1 MFFGAPVANVR
12 QKCPA
17 NPRLAPP
24 RICCKRRSKGFP
36 PPRRR
41 PNAGSAR
48 RRRRRFADDGGGYGA
63 GNLRRRPRGKGIGEP
78 DGQRTIAGDDSTGE
92 DLYYFECAPRFNT
105 VNNDYWYYCGVA
117 TDSDYPFSGQ
127 VQNGGSCLWISYYD
141 ILARFM
147 VLGAENAYERLSEIM
162 EWYQD
167 VTDAYT
173 QAQTSGATS
182 SATEFY
188 RAYYYDIANCSS
200 SSYDVYNETYN
211 AKHISLQGQV
221 NGKDSAG
228 ALGLDSEFLEIFQKQ
243 IWKKKLI

>member
-1 MFFGAPVANVR
+1 
-12 QKCPA
+12 
-17 NPRLAPP
+17 
-24 RICCKRRSKGFP
+24 
-36 PPRRR
+36 
-41 PNAGSAR
+41 
-48 RRRRRFADDGGGYGA
+48 
-63 GNLRRRPRGKGIGEP
+63 
-78 DGQRTIAGDDSTGE
+78 
-92 DLYYFECAPRFNT
+92 
-105 VNNDYWYYCGVA
+105 
-117 TDSDYPFSGQ
+117 
-127 VQNGGSCLWISYYD
+127 
-141 ILARFM
+141 M

-228 ALGLDSEFLEIFQKQ
+228 ALGLDSEFLENSILSAAIPFTFFGLSVDADGALCVSPDLPEGSEYMKLENLAYRYMKYDLCVGDDFVRVSDVDYLQITNYQEDLTLRITFQKRDSAYRVYVNGQ
-243 IWKKKLI
+243 MTESGVTEIGDTVVVEVSFTGADLFVKIG